1 MATATAP
8 FPAERTDDA
17 IEAKIAEVDRV
28 LSECRR
34 LDIDPIQAIRQVIEE
49 HRSCSR

>member
-1 MATATAP
+1 MATATPP
-8 FPAERTDDA
+8 FSPERIDDA
-17 IEAKIAEVDRV
+17 VETRIAEVDRV

-34 LDIDPIQAIRQVIEE
+34 LDIDPIEALKAFIEE